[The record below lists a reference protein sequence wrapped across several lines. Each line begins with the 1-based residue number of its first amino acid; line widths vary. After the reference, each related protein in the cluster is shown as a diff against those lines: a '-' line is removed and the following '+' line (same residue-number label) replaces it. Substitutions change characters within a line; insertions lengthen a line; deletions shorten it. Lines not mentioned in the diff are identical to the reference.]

1 MSLRPRF
8 RWLLWSYLG
17 LLLASHIVRLISPKT
32 HPASPDERVQ
42 LLSAV
47 DGDRETGD
55 RVHLAYRDFS
65 PVATDETPPAILLVH
80 GSPGD
85 NGEVSAAAGILGS
98 RFHALAPDLPGFGG
112 SSWRIPDYSNRAHAR
127 YLLQLLDSLHIPSA
141 HLVGFSMG
149 GGVVLQMEALAPGR
163 VRSITMLSAI
173 GAQEYELLGDY
184 HLNHIIHGL
193 QLAGL
198 WLLREAT
205 PHFGWLD
212 DAMLSV
218 GYARNF
224 YDTDQRPLRGILER
238 YTGPM
243 LILQGEHDVLVSP
256 SVARE
261 HARIVPQAELRMD
274 QGDHFAAFVHP
285 EAVARSIEI
294 FVDQVE
300 AGQGLTRANAAPQRI
315 AAAGQPFDPRSIP
328 RIEGLA
334 LVIVILLIMISTLIS
349 EDLTCITTGL
359 MIARGTLG
367 FFPGT
372 LACFLG
378 IFFGDL
384 LVFLAGRSFGRAV
397 LGRAPLSW
405 FMSPEAVTVA
415 SQWVER
421 KGATLV
427 FITRFLPGTRLPSYF
442 AAGMLRTSLTRFTLY
457 FFVACALWTPVLVG
471 LCVLFG
477 EAVQNLLTVFQEK
490 AFLYLL
496 VTGLVLFIAL
506 KLVIPLLTHR
516 GRRLLVS
523 RWRRTTRWEFWP
535 RWAFYPPVVIYAL
548 WLGLKHRGLTLFT
561 AANPAIPGGG
571 FVGESKAG
579 ILTGLQSAGEAV
591 LRWEL
596 LPAETS
602 VPEKLARV
610 ESFRDKLG
618 LEWPVVLKPDI
629 GERGSGVAI
638 VHSAQEARAYLASA
652 AGDIMVQEYGP
663 GQEFGVFYIRKAG
676 EVRGRIFSITDK
688 RMLKLT
694 GDGKRT
700 LEELIL
706 DDDRAVCLAPFHF
719 RRHADHLESV
729 PGAGEIVPLVELGT
743 HARGA
748 LFLDGEWVRTP
759 ELEEA
764 IDQLSRKFE
773 GFHFGRYDLRT
784 VDVEEFKRG
793 RGFRVVELNGATAE
807 ATSIYD
813 PKNSLA
819 FAYRTLFIQWRL
831 LFEVAEENVKR
842 GAKPA
847 SFSEVLGLMRKHRL
861 ALRNREQAGI
871 PVTHPYRSRRT
882 NNPVL

>member
-1 MSLRPRF
+1 MSLRTPF

-17 LLLASHIVRLISPKT
+17 LLLASHIVRLVSPKT
-32 HPASPDERVQ
+32 HPASPDERIQ
-42 LLSAV
+42 LLRAV
-47 DGDRETGD
+47 AGDRETD
-55 RVHLAYRDFS
+55 RPVHLAFREFS
-65 PVATDETPPAILLVH
+65 PSDSNQSPPAIVLVH

-85 NGEVSAAAGILGS
+85 NGEVSAAAGLLGA
-98 RFHALAPDLPGFGG
+98 RYRTLAPDLPGFGG
-112 SSWRIPDYSNRAHAR
+112 SSWDVPDYSNRAHAH

-149 GGVVLQMEALAPGR
+149 GGVVLQMEAIAPGR

-198 WLLREAT
+198 WLLREGT

-218 GYARNF
+218 AYARNF
-224 YDTDQRPLRGILER
+224 YDTDQRPLREILQK
-238 YTGPM
+238 YDGPM
-243 LILQGEHDVLVSP
+243 LILQGEHDPLVNP
-256 SVARE
+256 AVARE
-261 HARIVPQAELRMD
+261 HARIVPQSELYMD
-274 QGDHFAAFVHP
+274 QGDHFTAFVHP
-285 EAVARSIEI
+285 DKVAESIQSFVEKVESGRAVS
-294 FVDQVE
+294 
-300 AGQGLTRANAAPQRI
+300 RAQAAPDRI
-315 AAAGQPFDPRSIP
+315 AAAEKPFDPRSLP

-334 LVIVILLIMISTLIS
+334 LVVVLLLIMIATLIS

-367 FFPGT
+367 FLPGT

-384 LVFLAGRSFGRAV
+384 LVFVAGRTFGRAV

-421 KGATLV
+421 KGAQLV
-427 FITRFLPGTRLPSYF
+427 FLTRFLPGTRLPSYF
-442 AAGMLRTSLTRFTLY
+442 AAGMLRTSLARFTLY
-457 FFVACALWTPVLVG
+457 FFIACALWTPVLVG

-477 EAVQNLLTVFQEK
+477 EAVQNLLTVFQQK

-506 KLVIPLLTHR
+506 KLVIPLLSHR
-516 GRRLLVS
+516 GRRLLLS
-523 RWRRTTRWEFWP
+523 RWRRTTHWEFWP
-535 RWAFYPPVVIYAL
+535 RWAFYPPLVIYIL
-548 WLGLKHRGLTLFT
+548 WLGIKHRSLTLFT

-579 ILTGLQSAGEAV
+579 ILRGLSSAEDLV
-591 LRWEL
+591 LPWEL
-596 LPAETS
+596 LPADLS
-602 VPEKLARV
+602 VGEKLARV
-610 ESFRDKLG
+610 QGFRASRQLD
-618 LEWPVVLKPDI
+618 WPVVLKPDI

-638 VHSAQEARAYLASA
+638 LKSLEELSTYLEAA
-652 AGDIMVQEYGP
+652 AGDVLVQEYGA
-663 GQEFGVFYIRKAG
+663 GQEFGVFYIRMPSEA
-676 EVRGRIFSITDK
+676 RGRIFSITDK

-706 DDDRAVCLAPFHF
+706 DDERAVCMAPFHF
-719 RRHADHLESV
+719 RHHADHLESV
-729 PGAGEIVPLVELGT
+729 PADGEIVQLVELGT

-748 LFLDGEWVRTP
+748 LFLEGEWVRTP
-759 ELEEA
+759 DLENA
-764 IDQLSRKFE
+764 IDQLSRQYE
-773 GFHFGRYDLRT
+773 GFYFGRYDIRT
-784 VDVEEFKRG
+784 TDVEQFKLG

-807 ATSIYD
+807 ATNIYD
-813 PKNSLA
+813 PKNSLGY
-819 FAYRTLFIQWRL
+819 AYRTLFTQWRL
-831 LFEVAEENVKR
+831 LFQVAAQNVER
-842 GAKPA
+842 GVKPA
-847 SFSEVLGLMRKHRL
+847 SLGEILQLMRRHRS
-861 ALRNREQAGI
+861 ALRG
-871 PVTHPYRSRRT
+871 RS
-882 NNPVL
+882 